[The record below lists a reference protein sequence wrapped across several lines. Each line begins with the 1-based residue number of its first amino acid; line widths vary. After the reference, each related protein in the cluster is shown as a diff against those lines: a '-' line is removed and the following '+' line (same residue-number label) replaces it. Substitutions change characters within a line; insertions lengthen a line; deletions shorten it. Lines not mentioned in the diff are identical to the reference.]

1 MLTLTLLDDIVYQNI
16 NTRVMGRC
24 KNRNRYLENIDFI
37 KLISY
42 DKDHLFSMKYISKC
56 SMIIYERKC

>member
-1 MLTLTLLDDIVYQNI
+1 
-16 NTRVMGRC
+16 MGRC

-42 DKDHLFSMKYISKC
+42 GKDHLFSMKYISKC
-56 SMIIYERKC
+56 SKIIYERKCQRMNIICPELSFYVH